1 MAPWAQVAL
10 SWKAAIKK
18 GKKENLGNYG
28 PVSFTSLPGTV
39 MEHILLE
46 AISKSKGQEDDWEQS
61 VWIYVGKVM
70 LNQHDSL
77 L

>member
-1 MAPWAQVAL
+1 MAL
-10 SWKAAIKK
+10 SWKAAINK
-18 GKKENLGNYG
+18 GKKENLRNYR
-28 PVSFTSLPGTV
+28 PANFTSLAGTV

-46 AISKSKGQEDDWEQS
+46 AMSRCKGQEDDWEQS

-77 L
+77 V